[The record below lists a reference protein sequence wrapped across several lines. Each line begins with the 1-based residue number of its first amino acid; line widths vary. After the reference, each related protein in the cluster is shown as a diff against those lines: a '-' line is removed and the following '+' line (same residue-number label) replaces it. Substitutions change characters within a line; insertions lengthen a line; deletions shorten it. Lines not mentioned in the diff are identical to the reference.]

1 MLRGRI
7 RPEYAKIK
15 DALPLISVMV
25 SSGNIKK
32 EDILSDCLWAISSYC
47 FPKTNDCSFILES
60 CLIEN
65 MMPILLETSNYAI
78 IIPGTRII
86 GSLSSDSCKFT
97 NLMIEHKVL
106 DLL

>member
-1 MLRGRI
+1 
-7 RPEYAKIK
+7 
-15 DALPLISVMV
+15 MV